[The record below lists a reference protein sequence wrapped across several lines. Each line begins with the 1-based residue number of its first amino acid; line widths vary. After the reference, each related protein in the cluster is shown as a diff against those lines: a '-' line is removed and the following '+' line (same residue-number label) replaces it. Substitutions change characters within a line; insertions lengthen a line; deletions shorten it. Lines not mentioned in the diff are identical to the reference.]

1 MPEERRVQKRQR
13 IPLFFLILYLVVS
26 GFFLSLS
33 SGGFILDFE
42 QIGFSIVSTVQ
53 SGTNAVWSGISR
65 FFTSISELSQLRK
78 EYELLSEKL
87 EDYEYL
93 QRNNAEIRKKNIRL
107 KELLDFTEELS
118 YKNYPAQ
125 IIGRET
131 NTTYSGITVNKGT
144 HQGIR
149 KGMPVI
155 AIQNGNIGLVGKV
168 ISVGINTAMIMPVYD
183 SRCNVS
189 ARVEKTR
196 DIGIISGSG
205 VENDALS
212 LSYIKKRVLEQL
224 SYGDVIVTSG
234 ENDNYIS
241 DIPIGT
247 ISSIT
252 ILDYDTSLE
261 INVTPVIDFGRLE
274 TVVIVDVNS
283 SEEY

>member
-1 MPEERRVQKRQR
+1 MSEKGRTQKRQKL
-13 IPLFFLILYLVVS
+13 PLFFLILYLVIS
-26 GFFLSLS
+26 GLFLSLS
-33 SGGFILDFE
+33 SGGFILDFK
-42 QIGFSIVSTVQ
+42 QIGFSVVSTVQ
-53 SGTNAVWSGISR
+53 NGTHAVWSGITQ
-65 FFTSISELSQLRK
+65 FFTSVSELSQLRK
-78 EYELLSEKL
+78 EYQILSEKL

-93 QRNNAEIRKKNIRL
+93 QRNNAEIRKENVRL

-118 YKNYPAQ
+118 YHSYPAQ

-131 NTTYSGITVNKGT
+131 NTTYSGITVNKGSR
-144 HQGIR
+144 QGVR

-168 ISVGINTAMIMPVYD
+168 TSVGINTAMIMPVYD

-189 ARVEKTR
+189 ARIEHTR
-196 DIGIISGSG
+196 DTGIISGTG
-205 VENDALS
+205 VESDPLS
-212 LSYIKKRVLEQL
+212 LSYIKKRVLEEL

-234 ENDNYIS
+234 ENDNYMS

-252 ILDYDTSLE
+252 VLDYDTSLE

-274 TVVIVDVNS
+274 HVVIVDIN
-283 SEEY
+283 SEEEY

>member
-1 MPEERRVQKRQR
+1 MSEARRVQKKQR
-13 IPLFFLILYLVVS
+13 IPLFFLILYIVIS

-33 SGGFILDFE
+33 SGGFILDFQ

-53 SGTNAVWSGISR
+53 SGTHAVWSGITR
-65 FFTSISELSQLRK
+65 FFTSVSELSQLKK
-78 EYELLSEKL
+78 EYELLSAKL

-93 QRNNAEIRKKNIRL
+93 QRNNAEIRKENIRL
-107 KELLDFTEELS
+107 KELLDFTEELA
-118 YKNYPAQ
+118 YQNYPAQ

-131 NTTYSGITVNKGT
+131 STNYAGITVNKGSR
-144 HQGIR
+144 QGIR

-168 ISVGINTAMIMPVYD
+168 ITVGINTSLIMPVYD

-189 ARVEKTR
+189 ARIENTR
-196 DIGIISGSG
+196 DTGLISGNG
-205 VENDALS
+205 NEGDPLS
-212 LSYIKKRVLEQL
+212 LSYIKKRVLEEL

-234 ENDNYIS
+234 ENDNYMS

-252 ILDYDTSLE
+252 VLDYDTSLE

-274 TVVIVDVNS
+274 QVVIVDVNTP
-283 SEEY
+283 EEY